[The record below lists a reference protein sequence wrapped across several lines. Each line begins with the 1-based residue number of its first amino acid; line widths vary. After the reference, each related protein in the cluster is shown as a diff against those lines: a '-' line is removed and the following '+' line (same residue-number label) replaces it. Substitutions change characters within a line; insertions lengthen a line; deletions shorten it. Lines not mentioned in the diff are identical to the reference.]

1 MVATKVTIQSLEDA
15 RNGKALIQG
24 VIRENIHE
32 CEEFSIGILE
42 AGTEG
47 GQTTLMFICKDGD
60 KAVVGQMTANQF
72 DVLIGAVRGAIKR
85 FGK

>member
-1 MVATKVTIQSLEDA
+1 MVAVKLVIQSVEDA
-15 RNGKALIQG
+15 KNGKPLLEG
-24 VIRENIHE
+24 VTQENLHE

-42 AGTEG
+42 KGTIG

-72 DVLIGAVRGAIKR
+72 EMLIGAVRGAIQR